1 MTIRLDRRLVAV
13 LRVALGVLFLV
24 AAWPKLVDPPG
35 FAESV
40 AHYRILPEP
49 LERLAALV
57 LPPLELVIGLC
68 LIIGVLDAGASTLAL
83 VLLAVF
89 TAAIGVAVARG
100 LDISCGC
107 FDTKGG
113 TKVGALKILENTA
126 YLAAALAVAFGD
138 RSWLS
143 VSTWVRRVGDIE

>member
-1 MTIRLDRRLVAV
+1 MKRIDRRLVTV
-13 LRVALGVLFLV
+13 LRVALGVLFLA
-24 AAWPKLVDPPG
+24 AAWPKLVDPHG

-40 AHYRILPEP
+40 SHYRLLPVP

-57 LPPLELVIGLC
+57 LPPLELLVGVC
-68 LIIGVLDAGASTLAL
+68 LIFGVLDAGASALAL

-89 TAAIGVAVARG
+89 TIAIAIAVARG

-107 FDTKGG
+107 FETKGG
-113 TKVGALKILENTA
+113 TKVGTTKILENLA
-126 YLAAALAVAFGD
+126 MLAAALAITFGD

-143 VSTWVRRVGDIE
+143 VSTWVKQTGDIE